1 MSDTARRAGWTGCN
15 ILINQIPDEGRIY
28 IVKDEMEIPQ
38 KDIIAKVKRTEFIK
52 QYRLDARG
60 WVLDVLNCVNQIDE
74 RDFTLDQMYKFENML
89 AAKHPD
95 NKHVRD
101 KIRQQ
106 LQVLRDKGILEFRG
120 RGNYRKYNNI
130 IIYTEPRLST
140 ILFLY
145 VKEPTSHVLFIV
157 QTFCYNLLEIRLRKV
172 HNERENMAIYFI
184 DGDNNPKENIKGIE
198 LLAAGDEVHI
208 FYAAKNTYYSSD
220 KNRKAIMAMT
230 EAGVFYKKVM
240 SAPNSV
246 DFAIS
251 IAAAE

>member
-1 MSDTARRAGWTGCN
+1 MS
-15 ILINQIPDEGRIY
+15 LE
-28 IVKDEMEIPQ
+28 EEEI
-38 KDIIAKVKRTEFIK
+38 IE
-52 QYRLDARG
+52 
-60 WVLDVLNCVNQIDE
+60 
-74 RDFTLDQMYKFENML
+74 
-89 AAKHPD
+89 
-95 NKHVRD
+95 
-101 KIRQQ
+101 
-106 LQVLRDKGILEFRG
+106 
-120 RGNYRKYNNI
+120 KYNNI

-140 ILFLY
+140 ALFLY
-145 VKEPTSHVLFIV
+145 VKEPTRHVLFIV

-184 DGDNNPKENIKGIE
+184 DGDNNPKDHIKGIE

-220 KNRKAIMAMT
+220 KNRKAIMSMT

-251 IAAAE
+251 IAAAERIHKGDGKSIFLVSSDKHFATIASLLKEKIQDDVLVKQIETVWKGAVIEPSVIETWDKVCLLMKNILGKEGELLYKQIKSLPPDVSKERSLLQRLLGRMRMKEAS